1 MTDPI
6 IIDGHQDIAW
16 NYFNNRRDFRR
27 SALEKRRHE
36 TDPVFVKRYG
46 HCMVG
51 LPEALEGR
59 VALTNGTIF
68 VSPTWCRM
76 FPDEIILYDT
86 PDEAYREGI
95 RQLEY
100 YHKLAESHEQI
111 VLVQSQAD
119 LDTILTS
126 WQDGKEPDEHLLGIV
141 ILMEGADPILEPEQ
155 VEEWYARGLRIVGPA
170 WTATRYSGGTKAL
183 GPLTDLGREL
193 LAAMRKLNMI
203 LDLSHIAPEAAYE
216 ALERYDGP
224 IIASHANPLRFRPD
238 RPDRNLSDEII
249 SLIAQRDGVIGVMPV
264 NLFLVEGWSM
274 GGRKDAADMNRFIAA
289 IDHVCQLTGSAR
301 HVGIGT
307 DFDGGFGSE
316 SAPVGFETVA
326 DLRKIGPALAERG
339 YSSDDIEAILSGNFL
354 RMLRAGLPDS

>member
-27 SALEKRRHE
+27 SAREHRRRE
-36 TDPVFVKRYG
+36 TDPVFVQRFG
-46 HCMVG
+46 RCMVG
-51 LPEALEGR
+51 LPEEIEGR

-68 VSPTWCRM
+68 VAPTWSRM
-76 FPDEIILYDT
+76 HPDEIVLYDT
-86 PDEAYREGI
+86 PDDAYREGT

-100 YHKLAESHEQI
+100 YHKLAELHEQI
-111 VLVQSQAD
+111 VVVQSQAD
-119 LDTILTS
+119 LDTVLAS
-126 WQDGKEPDEHLLGIV
+126 WQDDKDPGERLFGIV

-155 VEEWYARGLRIVGPA
+155 VEAWYVRGLRIVGPA
-170 WTATRYSGGTKAL
+170 WTATRYSGGTRAL

-193 LAAMRKLNMI
+193 LVAMRKLNMI

-238 RPDRNLSDEII
+238 RVDRNLSDEII
-249 SLIAQRDGVIGVMPV
+249 SLIAQRDGVIGVMLY
-264 NLFLVEGWSM
+264 NLFLVEGWRM
-274 GGRKDAADMNRFIAA
+274 GDRKEAADMNRFIAA
-289 IDHVCQLTGSAR
+289 IDHVCQITGSAR
-301 HVGIGT
+301 HVGIGS
-307 DFDGGFGSE
+307 DFDGGFGSD
-316 SAPVGFETVA
+316 STPVGFDTVA
-326 DLRKIGPALAERG
+326 DLHKIGPALAERG
-339 YSSDDIEAILSGNFL
+339 YAPGDIEAILSGNFL

>member
-1 MTDPI
+1 MTEPI
-6 IIDGHQDIAW
+6 VVDGHQDIAW
-16 NYFNNRRDFRR
+16 NYFSNRRDFRL
-27 SALEKRRHE
+27 SAHEKRRRE
-36 TDPVFVKRYG
+36 TDPVFIKRYG
-46 HCMVG
+46 RCMVG
-51 LPEALEGR
+51 LPEELEGR

-68 VSPTWCRM
+68 VSPTWCKM

-100 YHKLAESHEQI
+100 YHKLAELHEQI

-119 LDTILTS
+119 LDTVLTS
-126 WQDGKEPDEHLLGIV
+126 WQDGKESDERLFGIV

-193 LAAMRKLNMI
+193 LTAMRRLNMI

-249 SLIAQRDGVIGVMPV
+249 SLIAQRDGVIGVMPY
-264 NLFLVEGWSM
+264 NLFLVEGWRM
-274 GGRKDAADMNRFIAA
+274 GDRKEAADMNRFIAA
-289 IDHVCQLTGSAR
+289 VDHVCQLAGSAR
-301 HVGIGT
+301 HVGIGS

-316 SAPVGFETVA
+316 STPVGFETVA

-339 YSSDDIEAILSGNFL
+339 YSPDDIEAILSGNFL
-354 RMLRAGLPDS
+354 RMLRAGLPDG